1 MQNSETQ
8 VKKKVEKDLN
18 RFKPVFTWDK
28 DRVSLVQKDE
38 IDLKE
43 SMKEKARGCSIY
55 EMLEKYGSF
64 DLIPGANDRS
74 AYTTGRV
81 DGKLTNAA
89 DVDLTGLPEFSTDV
103 SNEELRL
110 AEELYNSEKKKAEDA
125 AKAAAE
131 AKAKEAEAK
140 KARDEAINKILAKE
154 GGNQ

>member
-8 VKKKVEKDLN
+8 VKKKVEKDPN
-18 RFKPVFTWDK
+18 RYKPVFTWDK

-55 EMLEKYGSF
+55 EMLEKYGSI

-74 AYTTGRV
+74 AWTTDRV
-81 DGKLTNAA
+81 DGQLSNTA

-103 SNEELRL
+103 SNEQLRL
-110 AEELYNSEKKKAEDA
+110 AEELYYSEKKKAEDA

-140 KARDEAINKILAKE
+140 KARDEAINRILAKE
-154 GGNQ
+154 GGN